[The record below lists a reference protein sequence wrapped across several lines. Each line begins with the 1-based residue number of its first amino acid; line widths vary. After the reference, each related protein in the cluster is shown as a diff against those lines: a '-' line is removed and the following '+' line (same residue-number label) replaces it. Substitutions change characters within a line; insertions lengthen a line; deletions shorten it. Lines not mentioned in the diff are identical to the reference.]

1 MSCKQKADLILLNG
15 KIVRIK
21 VVRGKSGRE
30 PVLKKG
36 TLTVTLPE
44 KLSEETKDDHRTAQA
59 VSLFLRKNTK
69 QEFSRYLPRYAKAL
83 NLKIPETEIRF
94 YKSYWG
100 KCIPDRGLV
109 IFNERLAM
117 LPRELIEYVVAHEL
131 CHFYHQN
138 HGKEFYKTLNTVMP
152 DADAR
157 KKQLKEYS
165 TSQINGYIR

>member
-1 MSCKQKADLILLNG
+1 
-15 KIVRIK
+15 
-21 VVRGKSGRE
+21 
-30 PVLKKG
+30 
-36 TLTVTLPE
+36 
-44 KLSEETKDDHRTAQA
+44 
-59 VSLFLRKNTK
+59 
-69 QEFSRYLPRYAKAL
+69 
-83 NLKIPETEIRF
+83 
-94 YKSYWG
+94 
-100 KCIPDRGLV
+100 
-109 IFNERLAM
+109 M